1 LKIKRKRKENQK
13 KRKGK
18 TNFKP
23 CWAAEWNSTHQANT
37 RQAFEALRRHVG
49 PARRSHARLL
59 TYFPYTDLW
68 APLADTLALTPP
80 LISGSLPS
88 LLSPRAP
95 RNKPR
100 VRRARTADLTRRLRM
115 VGQSCA
121 DFVGVGGYKSQPCR
135 ARSPFLHFASSS
147 SSITP
152 GASES
157 QAPPRVHPS
166 ASSLGSER
174 TVRELRRRVGNL

>member
-1 LKIKRKRKENQK
+1 M
-13 KRKGK
+13 
-18 TNFKP
+18 
-23 CWAAEWNSTHQANT
+23 WAPPVGHT
-37 RQAFEALRRHVG
+37 RAC
-49 PARRSHARLL
+49 LL
-59 TYFPYTDLW
+59 TSLTPTCGPLW
-68 APLADTLALTPP
+68 LTPSRSRPP

-135 ARSPFLHFASSS
+135 ARSPFLHFASSP

-166 ASSLGSER
+166 TSSLGSER
-174 TVRELRRRVGNL
+174 TTRELRRRVGNL